1 MTLAAHI
8 LRPAGYCHCGAVQLD
23 LELSRAPDE
32 LRLRA
37 CQCDFCRPRG
47 VRTIADGGGRA
58 VIRANDRGALNR
70 YRFGL
75 RLADYLL
82 CAACGTY
89 IAAVQPDDQPIAV
102 VNVGGLRVPE
112 FEGLEAEPVSYADE
126 TPEERL
132 ARRRS
137 YWMPVE
143 IIYPASAAP
152 GAGA

>member
-1 MTLAAHI
+1 MAAHL
-8 LRPAGYCHCGAVQLD
+8 LRPAGRCHCGAIQLD

-37 CQCDFCRPRG
+37 CQCGFCRPRG
-47 VRTIADGGGRA
+47 VRTIADPDGRA
-58 VIRANDRGALNR
+58 IVRADRPEALNR

-89 IAAVQPDDQPIAV
+89 VAAVQPDDPLIAV
-102 VNVGGLRVPE
+102 VNVGGLGVPE
-112 FEGLEAEPVSYADE
+112 FEGRTADPVSYADE
-126 TPEERL
+126 TPEDRL

-137 YWMPVE
+137 YWMPIE
-143 IIYPASAAP
+143 IAYSAA